1 MSFANDHWE
10 VEYPWIR
17 DPQRL
22 LNNKFAAHAMLKS
35 TEKRLLKEPKL
46 AEAYDAQMKDMTD
59 RGVAVKLTESE
70 LIQYHG
76 PKHYISHHEV
86 INEEKS
92 STPLRIVFNASANY
106 MGQIL
111 NDLWAKGPYLL
122 NNPLGIVM
130 RFREEEHAMIGDIRK
145 MYHSVKLKPGLDWH
159 TRRFLWRDLDHTEQ
173 PETYVLTSPSFGDRP
188 AGTIAAVALRKT
200 AEMGSAT
207 YPKAAAI
214 VQNNTYVDD
223 IIDGFDSDEAAKR
236 CAKDISTLLKNGNFF
251 IKEWIFSSN
260 QNNKQEYDIACVS
273 GENKKT
279 SVLGCKWDRK
289 TDSFVFS
296 VKLNFS
302 EKKRKVKVGPNL
314 ENIDIP
320 SCLPLEM

>member
-1 MSFANDHWE
+1 
-10 VEYPWIR
+10 
-17 DPQRL
+17 
-22 LNNKFAAHAMLKS
+22 
-35 TEKRLLKEPKL
+35 
-46 AEAYDAQMKDMTD
+46 
-59 RGVAVKLTESE
+59 
-70 LIQYHG
+70 
-76 PKHYISHHEV
+76 
-86 INEEKS
+86 
-92 STPLRIVFNASANY
+92 
-106 MGQIL
+106 
-111 NDLWAKGPYLL
+111 
-122 NNPLGIVM
+122 M
-130 RFREEEHAMIGDIRK
+130 RFREEQHAMIGDIRNK
-145 MYHSVKLKPGLDWH
+145 YHSVKPKPGLDWH
-159 TRRFLWRDLDHTEQ
+159 THRFLWRDLDLTKQ

-188 AGTIAAVALRKT
+188 SGTTAAVALRKT

-214 VQNNTYVDD
+214 VENNTYVDD
-223 IIDGFDSDEAAKR
+223 IIDSFDSDETAKR

-320 SCLPLEM
+320 LCLPLEMSKRQILS